1 MLLRKMKQYT
11 LQQRINIH
19 YENGKNLAETFRKT
33 RTFFGCR
40 QASCRTATQKLL
52 QKLELLR
59 QVIDVKNKTRARR
72 SRTVTNIAAVAES
85 IEENPDL
92 LISRRSMEL
101 SIPQTSLHRI
111 LHKDLGLKAHKV

>member
-111 LHKDLGLKAHKV
+111 LH